1 MHKRA
6 LSLLPEWLPLLV
18 WETMSVKRLTVR
30 APWWILPLLIFLIG
44 TNVALAGD
52 VERATLSKQLDQ
64 LFEAPAWRNA
74 QWGVMILDL
83 DTSEVLYQRQAD
95 KAFMPASNLKLYT
108 TAAALKTL
116 GSNYRFETKIYVN
129 GPVQNNGTLR
139 GDIIVVGSGDPS
151 ISGRYNPDLPTTGI
165 LRQWANA
172 IKAAGIRRVEGAIIG
187 DDDCFDD
194 RPRAGTWQLDY
205 YQEWYAAES
214 SGLAINENCWDVT
227 LTPAKSVGEKAK
239 LQVLLP
245 TKYVTFRNEVVT
257 TAPNGQP
264 ESDLDIEIQRPLDDN
279 VVTLRGAIPADHV
292 PYKLWGSVHNGTLWS
307 VTLLKEELERQ
318 GIRVRGGAVDVD
330 TLSNKEKRLR
340 RQAWQIVYTHVSPPL
355 WQLVAIVNKP
365 SQNFYADQLLKTLG
379 FVKYGQGS
387 FEAGERVVRELLSAA
402 GIDTT
407 SLRMVDGSGLS
418 RQNLV
423 EPQMTVR
430 LLAFMA
436 WQPEGKV
443 FYESLPIAGV
453 DGTLRKRMKGTPAE
467 GKVHAKTGY
476 IGRVRCLSGYTTT
489 RDKHSVAFSMMVNNY
504 TVDTKLANDTQDS
517 ATLLLLQFSEG
528 PKSVPD
534 DEPVTATASPVITKT
549 DYTIEQSARALRGD
563 SEPGGLEVFRE
574 NP

>member
-1 MHKRA
+1 
-6 LSLLPEWLPLLV
+6 
-18 WETMSVKRLTVR
+18 MSVKGLEMRVPSWAVLLLVVTVWTQL
-30 APWWILPLLIFLIG
+30 A
-44 TNVALAGD
+44 AAGD
-52 VERATLSKQLDQ
+52 VERAALTKQLDQ
-64 LFEAPAWRNA
+64 LFDAPAWRNA

-108 TAAALKTL
+108 TAVALKTL
-116 GSNYRFETKIYVN
+116 GNNYRFETKIYIN
-129 GPVQNNGTLR
+129 GPIQKNGTLG

-172 IKAAGIRRVEGAIIG
+172 IRAAGIRRIEGAIIG

-227 LTPAKSVGEKAK
+227 LTPAKAIGEKAR
-239 LQVLLP
+239 LHVLLP

-257 TAPNGQP
+257 TAPTGQP
-264 ESDLDIEIQRPLDDN
+264 EADLDIEIQRPLDN
-279 VVTLRGAIPADHV
+279 NIVTLRGAIPADHA

-307 VTLLKEELERQ
+307 VTLLREELERQ
-318 GIRVRGGAVDVD
+318 GVRVSGGALDID
-330 TLSNKEKRLR
+330 SLPDKQKRLR
-340 RQAWQIVYTHVSPPL
+340 RDTWRLIYTHVSPPL

-387 FEAGERVVRELLSAA
+387 FEGGERVVREFLGSA

-407 SLRMVDGSGLS
+407 SLRMADGSGLS

-423 EPQMTVR
+423 DPQMTVR

-436 WQPEGKV
+436 WQPEGKA

-476 IGRVRCLSGYTTT
+476 IGRVRCLSGYATT
-489 RDKHSVAFSMMVNNY
+489 RDRHPVAFSMMVNNY

-517 ATLLLLQFSEG
+517 ATLLLMQFSEG
-528 PKSVPD
+528 PKSIAD

-549 DYTIEQSARALRGD
+549 DYTMEQSARALRGD
-563 SEPGGLEVFRE
+563 SDPGGLEVFRE